1 MRALHS
7 LLHSEPNKY
16 YFILWKKMGKQTDQ
30 TAHSKQ
36 LKRSITIWKDVWLV
50 SRTPDSNKDV
60 LTTANWS
67 WEVK

>member
-16 YFILWKKMGKQTDQ
+16 SFILWKKMGKQTDQ

-36 LKRSITIWKDVWLV
+36 LKLSITIWKDVWLV
-50 SRTPDSNKDV
+50 SRMLDSNKDV

-67 WEVK
+67 SEVK